1 MAEGMTPEAVVEM
14 LREFFDPMV
23 EVSMR
28 HKGTIDKFLG
38 DGMMVI
44 FGAPLDDPYQEE
56 HAVLAAAEMQN
67 ELRTLCNHWE
77 TDGRRPVK
85 MGIGINS
92 GAAIV
97 GNIGSEDRMEY
108 TAIGDTVN
116 LAARL
121 ESTSKEL
128 GLEIIV
134 SEHTYAAIRPLFQWK
149 SAGTITVRGRSEPVR
164 AYSVGDT
171 NSKSITPPQPQ

>member
-1 MAEGMTPEAVVEM
+1 MAEGMTEAVVEM
-14 LREFFDPMV
+14 LREFFDRMV
-23 EVSMR
+23 EVLMQ

-38 DGMMVI
+38 DGMMAI
-44 FGAPLDDPYQEE
+44 FGALLYDPYQEE
-56 HAVLAAAEMQN
+56 HAVLAAVKMQQ
-67 ELRTLCNHWE
+67 ELRTLCSQWE

-92 GAAIV
+92 GPAIV
-97 GNIGSEDRMEY
+97 GNIGSEERMEY

-121 ESTSKEL
+121 ESATKEL
-128 GLEIIV
+128 GLEIVV
-134 SEHTYAAIRPLFQWK
+134 SEQTYTAIRPLFQWK

-164 AYSVGDT
+164 AYSVEDT
-171 NSKSITPPQPQ
+171 NSKSNTPAPQPQ